1 MSDPGSEVLPIFP
14 LDQVLLPGSPL
25 PLRIFEPRYKQ
36 MIDDCY
42 LDGSPFGVCLAHPHL
57 DVMGWRAPSSYGCS
71 AVFDEIDE
79 LGSNLALLARGHRRF
94 EVLEIIPPV
103 LGPLASG
110 DVFPSVDELME
121 HAVAEDE
128 SAATGKLYIRARVR
142 WLEQVS
148 GSLPSARWR
157 QILHHW
163 QDWMMELVTAM
174 GIPVNVADIDTG
186 SLQPEEDPTAS
197 TLYSFTKAIAA
208 DGHDLQQILEADSIE
223 GIAEVLDV
231 VVQRRPPDFQG
242 LDFTLESE

>member
-1 MSDPGSEVLPIFP
+1 MSAPEIEVLPIFP

-42 LDGSPFGVCLAHPHL
+42 LDRTPFGVCLAHPHL
-57 DVMGWRAPSSYGCS
+57 DVMGWRAPSEYGCS

-94 EVLEIIPPV
+94 EILEIIPPV
-103 LGPLASG
+103 LEPMVGG

-121 HAVAEDE
+121 QAIAEDE
-128 SAATGKLYIRARVR
+128 SASTGKLYIRARVR

-148 GSLPSARWR
+148 GSLPSSRWR
-157 QILHHW
+157 KILHHW
-163 QDWMMELVTAM
+163 QDWMMELVTSM
-174 GIPVNVADIDTG
+174 GIPVDVNDIDTAA
-186 SLQPEEDPTAS
+186 LQPDEEPTAS
-197 TLYSFTKAIAA
+197 RLYDFTKAIAA
-208 DGHDLQQILEADSIE
+208 DGHDLQPILRAQTVEA
-223 GIAEVLDV
+223 IAEVIDV
-231 VVQRRPPDFQG
+231 VVQRRPPDFQE